1 MLGDR
6 ACRAKW
12 EDKAG
17 GGRQALHPAFKITAT
32 FLADVGGPSFDGV
45 AARPVQVSR
54 MPRYMSLIR
63 MRRDLRGQLRNAAY
77 GISAGEVIG
86 SRSRPLSA
94 EAVRRLVGLDPDKP
108 LVLFLFGMDKYL
120 ERLWNHR
127 RRFLPELAD
136 AGFDLIVAP
145 SYSLWEP
152 RPRPEHLYALKRSL
166 LIFEA
171 LQALGASVIP
181 RVAWSVT
188 MDAERLASWA
198 ADSPAVSHVG
208 IDLTTYK
215 GVQAYAE
222 QLELLE
228 RFDRLSGARLSY
240 LINGPS
246 RLDRVQ
252 ALYATVSPERIH
264 IANSRAIAR
273 DSTPGT
279 TFREKEET
287 EENVVLAARR
297 FFSRVDHPAATPDS
311 PQLTSGNGELAPQR
325 QRTERPREV
334 SRFTRS
340 RNSKPISQLGDAGYP
355 LNPRR

>member
-6 ACRAKW
+6 ACRARWKG
-12 EDKAG
+12 KAW
-17 GGRQALHPAFKITAT
+17 GGRQALHPAFRITAE
-32 FLADVGGPSFDGV
+32 FLADVGGPNFDGV
-45 AARPVQVSR
+45 AVRPIQVPEL
-54 MPRYMSLIR
+54 PRYMSLVR
-63 MRRDLRGQLRNAAY
+63 MRRNLSGQLRNPAY

-86 SRSRPLSA
+86 TRSRPLSA
-94 EAVRRLVGLDPDKP
+94 EAARELVGLDPDQL
-108 LVLFLFGMDKYL
+108 LVLLLFGKDRFL

-166 LIFEA
+166 LVFEA
-171 LQALGASVIP
+171 LQALGAPVIP
-181 RVAWSVT
+181 RVAWSVAK
-188 MDAERLASWA
+188 DAERLASWA
-198 ADSPAVSHVG
+198 ADSPALSHVG
-208 IDLTTYK
+208 IDLTTYS
-215 GVQAYAE
+215 GGHAYAD
-222 QLELLE
+222 QLKLLE

-240 LINGPS
+240 LVNGPS

-252 ALYATVSPERIH
+252 ALYEAVSCERIH

-297 FFSRVDHPAATPDS
+297 SFSRVDLLAATPDS
-311 PQLTSGNGELAPQR
+311 LSLLAPLRASTQHS
-325 QRTERPREV
+325 V
-334 SRFTRS
+334 
-340 RNSKPISQLGDAGYP
+340 D
-355 LNPRR
+355 

>member
-1 MLGDR
+1 VESQGKLFLTEGPLCTHCPWRNDCGAMLGDR
-6 ACRAKW
+6 SCRATWKS
-12 EDKAG
+12 KAW
-17 GGRQALHPAFKITAT
+17 GGRQALHPAFRITAE

-45 AARPVQVSR
+45 AARPEQVLAL
-54 MPRYMSLIR
+54 PQYMSLIR
-63 MRRDLRGQLRNAAY
+63 MRRGLRGQLRNPVY

-86 SRSRPLSA
+86 ARSRPLSA
-94 EAVRRLVGLDPDKP
+94 EAVRELVGLEPDQL
-108 LVLFLFGMDKYL
+108 LVLLLFGKDKFL

-127 RRFLPELAD
+127 HQFLPELAD

-166 LIFEA
+166 LVFEA

-181 RVAWSVT
+181 RVAWSVAK
-188 MDAERLASWA
+188 DADRLASWSA
-198 ADSPAVSHVG
+198 ARPSLSHVG
-208 IDLTTYK
+208 VDLTTYR
-215 GVQAYAE
+215 GDRAYDD
-222 QLELLE
+222 QLKLLE

-240 LINGPS
+240 LVNGPS

-252 ALYATVSPERIH
+252 ALYEAVSCERIH

-273 DSTPGT
+273 DSTPST

-297 FFSRVDHPAATPDS
+297 ISRQAAT
-311 PQLTSGNGELAPQR
+311 GKLAPHM
-325 QRTERPREV
+325 
-334 SRFTRS
+334 
-340 RNSKPISQLGDAGYP
+340 
-355 LNPRR
+355 